1 MSKINQRVSTSPAER
16 LESMDLPTL
25 GQPEM
30 DAKFKLQKE
39 LLDAYEAVLHTWLAR
54 VKSEIDFWSDLA
66 ASMQNARSIPE
77 ALGVYQQSLG
87 RRVELA
93 AEDARRMLEDS
104 QNALSIITRATS
116 KLREAGD
123 KDEGKV

>member
-39 LLDAYEAVLHTWLAR
+39 LLDAYEAVLHTWLTR

-66 ASMQNARSIPE
+66 ASMQNVRSIPE

-87 RRVELA
+87 RRVEMA
-93 AEDARRMLEDS
+93 AEDGRRMLEDS

-116 KLREAGD
+116 KLREVGD
-123 KDEGKV
+123 KHEGKV

>member
-1 MSKINQRVSTSPAER
+1 MSKANQRVSNSSAER
-16 LESMDLPTL
+16 QKSMEPPTL

-66 ASMQNARSIPE
+66 ASMQNVRSIPE
-77 ALGVYQQSLG
+77 ALAVYQQSLG

-93 AEDARRMLEDS
+93 AEDGRRMLEDS

-116 KLREAGD
+116 KLREAED
-123 KDEGKV
+123 KHEGKV

>member
-1 MSKINQRVSTSPAER
+1 MSKANQRVSTSPAER
-16 LESMDLPTL
+16 LESMEPPTP

-77 ALGVYQQSLG
+77 ALDVYQQSIG
-87 RRVELA
+87 RRVQLA
-93 AEDARRMLEDS
+93 AEDGRRMLEDC

>member
-66 ASMQNARSIPE
+66 ASMQNVRSIPE

-123 KDEGKV
+123 KHEGKV